1 MNARFHQAL
10 ISGVKDLSECW
21 EDLMQSDMVD
31 ELRINRTLFGK
42 ENQLLERHV
51 LLARISWEEVFE
63 ERMHIG

>member
-1 MNARFHQAL
+1 
-10 ISGVKDLSECW
+10 
-21 EDLMQSDMVD
+21 MQSDMVD